1 MNMYS
6 NTIHGVVQWQWKVEG
21 QVSPEYKSL
30 NHQWWTPNKSDFE
43 NVTKLYS
50 AVRQEAKNEIWEDLQ
65 SEIQWTKDR
74 YKQHKQNKK
83 ESVKWKI

>member
-43 NVTKLYS
+43 IVTKLD
-50 AVRQEAKNEIWEDLQ
+50 ADVKQEVKNEIWEDLQ

-83 ESVKWKI
+83 ESVK